1 MTEFIS
7 REAGEEIVIGP
18 NIRVRV
24 NDVSGTKR
32 VELAVTRPP
41 NITVFRRELL
51 DAMPS
56 LVPWF
61 RRDKMEANIY

>member
-7 REAGEEIVIGP
+7 RRPGEEIIIGP
-18 NIRVRV
+18 DISVRV
-24 NDVSGTKR
+24 NHVSSTR
-32 VELAVTRPP
+32 AVELAVTRPAR
-41 NITVFRRELL
+41 ITVFRRELV

-61 RRDKMEANIY
+61 RRRELEANMY